1 MNATGSVMVDDEG
14 LGRLRESAA
23 QARPSPGP
31 VDEPEE
37 PGVAPED
44 ADGPVAWRPTG
55 VGVDS
60 AQSPRHAPKPV
71 VRRETAMWVV
81 CVGVVGVVLV
91 ALVFG
96 ARESALALAA
106 LLVGGSVAR
115 AVIPGPGP
123 IGITVRSRAVDVF
136 MFAALGL
143 MIAVLAQT
151 APNI

>member
-1 MNATGSVMVDDEG
+1 
-14 LGRLRESAA
+14 
-23 QARPSPGP
+23 
-31 VDEPEE
+31 
-37 PGVAPED
+37 
-44 ADGPVAWRPTG
+44 
-55 VGVDS
+55 
-60 AQSPRHAPKPV
+60 
-71 VRRETAMWVV
+71 MWVV